1 MSKTREPTSPPLI
14 PPITEPPH
22 SSPPRSIH
30 RQDFEIP
37 QSPGPTLTFVAD
49 EATTI
54 SVEVGT
60 EGATTIT
67 PSLDAGLDSGNIHE
81 SPLRSYDAPLPEGN
95 TSGSAVDSQKLKE
108 LSELVPKLVMKI
120 DSLEKEL
127 KETKQTFGHAV
138 IKLVERVKSLEV
150 PLKRKSRKVI
160 LSESEGQ
167 EPENQGRKIQDIDV
181 DHLVSLARVSM
192 NESATDFITP
202 SKVCAL
208 GEAQPKDTSPTTME
222 AARTLSQVASEGV
235 STYKRRIWSSDTG
248 SDVNTDLDFFNT
260 TKERIKTTELNTGS
274 SPVKSGGA
282 EINNDKG
289 QREGKAQMTKED
301 IQATKKKRLQ
311 LEQERAGL
319 EEAARLQ
326 AQMDAEVAQ
335 QIHMDKMNTI
345 RAKLE
350 ASEESTKIL
359 QGENVFED
367 DFAKKMVDMIN
378 QKKKY
383 YAEQKA
389 NAKRDKPMTQAH
401 QRDYI
406 RTFIKNQSTSFIE
419 RIVPIRSEERIKRP
433 GIELEQE
440 PSKKQKTVGSEE
452 VPVIQENVEEPVI
465 FKEEEIVKPVKKTGK
480 RRKTM
485 ARKRRFSQATAKG
498 DDEDSEYEKEKEQ
511 LSFYLTIASDEDKE
525 VDYEILDQKS
535 LIIE

>member
-1 MSKTREPTSPPLI
+1 MKRGFAGNHVPLLLAMIEVAAQDQGEGSEIPTDPYHTPIDPVPSTSSPPLI

-49 EATTI
+49 EATTT
-54 SVEVGT
+54 SVGVGT
-60 EGATTIT
+60 EGATTTT

-95 TSGSAVDSQKLKE
+95 TSGSAEDSLKLKE

-150 PLKRKSRKVI
+150 ALKRKSRKVI

-167 EPENQGRKIQDIDV
+167 EPENQGRKIQDID
-181 DHLVSLARVSM
+181 DDPLVSLARASM

-222 AARTLSQVASEGV
+222 ATRTLSQVASEGV

-248 SDVNTDLDFFNT
+248 SDVNTDLDFFST

-282 EINNDKG
+282 EISTGKEVNTGGTSVKSPSILQQVNVIIPSPDKG
-289 QREGKAQMTKED
+289 QREGKAQMTEED
-301 IQATKKKRLQ
+301 IQATEKKRLQ

-326 AQMDAEVAQ
+326 A
-335 QIHMDKMNTI
+335 
-345 RAKLE
+345 
-350 ASEESTKIL
+350 
-359 QGENVFED
+359 
-367 DFAKKMVDMIN
+367 
-378 QKKKY
+378 
-383 YAEQKA
+383 
-389 NAKRDKPMTQAH
+389 
-401 QRDYI
+401 
-406 RTFIKNQSTSFIE
+406 
-419 RIVPIRSEERIKRP
+419 
-433 GIELEQE
+433 
-440 PSKKQKTVGSEE
+440 
-452 VPVIQENVEEPVI
+452 
-465 FKEEEIVKPVKKTGK
+465 
-480 RRKTM
+480 
-485 ARKRRFSQATAKG
+485 
-498 DDEDSEYEKEKEQ
+498 
-511 LSFYLTIASDEDKE
+511 
-525 VDYEILDQKS
+525 
-535 LIIE
+535 